1 MISSY
6 TSRPS
11 RDIVSTA
18 MQAITQEWWKQAQ
31 EKFDLHVSI
40 LVIEEAAAGDPE
52 AAVRRLKGI

>member
-1 MISSY
+1 
-6 TSRPS
+6 
-11 RDIVSTA
+11 